1 MQQLNLLLASL
12 DPHASLALRHVWLV
26 RLLAWIRGDGISP
39 HAGVQRVQILLD
51 LLAAQPAQRA
61 KFQAWWAL
69 LAQALDVSTLLADFG
84 FAPRAAFVSELG
96 QRLRRKLL
104 PATPETRDA
113 AELFGL
119 AIDSAHDPAW
129 LAALDDATLL
139 RIGQLLA
146 LPCPFAV
153 LQDLPAAWA
162 VSNSEPSFLANSVAP
177 THTGAKPLGL
187 WQHELLD
194 AITYC
199 AAQVRAAGFSPE
211 LRLRMDSAAA
221 HSRPFH
227 ALAADAQAFCTAY
240 TAACDGA
247 SSVRA
252 SRTAPS
258 TAPSTPPTPTQTLDH
273 TSHANLTQ
281 AKAAA
286 ERLLLRLEA
295 CRQAAAGVYGHLDEH
310 GISVGLVFRLQQMR
324 QRIMRIRQLL
334 DCLLSPNPARSAQRL
349 VARLALLSAQGR
361 SLRQLLASS
370 SSLLASKV
378 AQRSAEAGEH
388 YITRSPQEYRAMLG
402 TAAGGGA
409 VVALTTWAKFALMG
423 LGGTAFW
430 AGWFASLN
438 YALSFVAIQLLGL
451 TLATKQPA
459 MTAPA
464 LASKLQGIHS
474 PAQLEGFVD
483 EVTHLVRSQVAAV
496 LGNLALVVPCVL
508 VISALL
514 LHLRGGAMM
523 DAQQALYTLQSLHLM
538 GPTALFAAFTGVLLF
553 ASSIIAGWVENWFV
567 LHRLDSALRYNPR
580 ISRVL
585 GAARAARWAQFW
597 RRHISGFAANVSLGL
612 LLGML
617 PAFLGFLGLGI
628 EVRHV
633 TLSAGQIAAAAAA
646 LGWQVLGLPA
656 LWWSVAAIPVV
667 AFLNL
672 AVSFYCAFRVAL
684 AAQRLGG
691 QDRARIR
698 QAIWQRLKSAPW
710 SFLRP

>member
-1 MQQLNLLLASL
+1 MQQLHLLLASL

-51 LLAAQPAQRA
+51 QLAAQPAQRA
-61 KFQAWWAL
+61 TFQAWWAL
-69 LAQALDVSTLLADFG
+69 LAQTLDVSTLLADFG

-146 LPCPFAV
+146 LPFPFAV
-153 LQDLPAAWA
+153 LQDLPAAQA
-162 VSNSEPSFLANSVAP
+162 APNPEPVFLANSVVPA
-177 THTGAKPLGL
+177 HKGAKPLGL

-211 LRLRMDSAAA
+211 LRLRMDSEAA

-247 SSVRA
+247 SPARA
-252 SRTAPS
+252 PGTAPS
-258 TAPSTPPTPTQTLDH
+258 PTPTPAQAVDP
-273 TSHANLTQ
+273 TSHANPTQ

-286 ERLLLRLEA
+286 KRLLLRLEA

-361 SLRQLLASS
+361 SVRQLLASS

-438 YALSFVAIQLLGL
+438 YALSFVAIGLLGL

-464 LASKLQGIHS
+464 LASKLQGMHS
-474 PAQLEGFVD
+474 PAQLEAFVD

-523 DAQQALYTLQSLHLM
+523 DAQQALYTLQSLHLV

-646 LGWQVLGLPA
+646 LGWQALSLPA
-656 LWWSVAAIPVV
+656 LWWSVAAVPVV

-672 AVSFYCAFRVAL
+672 AVSFYCAFRLAL

-691 QDRARIR
+691 QGRARIR
-698 QAIWQRLKSAPW
+698 AAIWQRLKSAPW